1 MINITPSEVKLL
13 LKIFKDFSHNY
24 NANSISKETS
34 ITSRGALKMLK
45 KLSSQNILISKQLGK
60 AVFYK
65 INFENNYALKL
76 IETLLIAES
85 KEKAERW
92 INELEEVFRHTESV
106 ILFGS
111 IIKNEKKAREI
122 DVILV
127 LNKKKYKE
135 ISNFIERKNKILFKK
150 IHEIP
155 QTINDL
161 KENLQK
167 NNKALIDA
175 IKEGYL
181 LHGQDKIIKVIKNV
195 TSF

>member
-175 IKEGYL
+175 IKEGYV

>member
-1 MINITPSEVKLL
+1 
-13 LKIFKDFSHNY
+13 
-24 NANSISKETS
+24 
-34 ITSRGALKMLK
+34 MLK

-175 IKEGYL
+175 IKEGYV

>member
-1 MINITPSEVKLL
+1 MINITPSEGKLL

-175 IKEGYL
+175 IKEGYV